1 MDRAQIKRELIE
13 RELIER
19 ELNKCPDF
27 QLYSVIK
34 SGRDRARMKH
44 LLMQIP
50 NFRLWHALTNSIER
64 ARRQFAVSP
73 SSGHTPPAAHL
84 RDIDGMIHPVP

>member
-1 MDRAQIKRELIE
+1 MSIPGETPLDRAQIKRELIE

-34 SGRDRARMKH
+34 SGKGSGTNETPADANSKLQALARVDEFH
-44 LLMQIP
+44 RTCSASVCWFL
-50 NFRLWHALTNSIER
+50 
-64 ARRQFAVSP
+64 V
-73 SSGHTPPAAHL
+73 
-84 RDIDGMIHPVP
+84 